1 MTEIWEETFA
11 SHQLMWGRA
20 PTLSAQMA
28 AAQFAERGARAV
40 LIPGVGYGRNAVP
53 FIERGMAVTGIEISE
68 TAIALAREK
77 LGLTLPIH
85 HGSVTEMP
93 FDERTYDGIFCYGL
107 IYLLSPAEQAKL
119 IADCY
124 AQLAPGGQ
132 MVFTLIS
139 KTAPMYG
146 QGERLGKDW
155 YAVRPGMTMSFY
167 DAASAREAF
176 APYGTVELSEVDE
189 PVGGG
194 KSFPFWVA
202 SVSRGEAEQGG

>member
-1 MTEIWEETFA
+1 
-11 SHQLMWGRA
+11 MWGRA
-20 PTLSAQMA
+20 PTLSAQMT
-28 AAQFAERGARAV
+28 AERFAARGVREV

-53 FIERGMAVTGIEISE
+53 FIERGMAVTGIEISA
-68 TAIALAREK
+68 TAIALARQE

-93 FDERTYDGIFCYGL
+93 FDARVYDGIFCYGL
-107 IYLLSPAEQAKL
+107 IYLLSPTEQAKL
-119 IADCY
+119 IADCF

-139 KTAPMYG
+139 KAAPMYG
-146 QGERLGKDW
+146 QGERLGEDH

-167 DAASAREAF
+167 DAASTRRAF
-176 APYGTVELSEVDE
+176 AGYGHVEVVEVDE

-202 SVSRGEAEQGG
+202 SVTRGEAEQRG